1 MDGLILHAYDAS
13 PFTQKALKM
22 LAIKGVRY
30 GFVETPMIAP
40 KPDLEVFTGGYRGTP
55 VLQDGADIYVDNARI
70 AAALDAHAADPRL
83 TGDAVDDAAA
93 VLWGEQF
100 FEAGLHMA
108 IDAFAQD
115 WEPAFTED
123 RKAVF
128 ARLDFDSVRAQS
140 DEARSLLR
148 VHATRVDDQLADGRN
163 FLRGKTVS
171 LTDLHAW
178 AVFWFARAAFPEC
191 EALLGDLVWLPEWE
205 TRVAALGEGDRH
217 QSDADAAQTL
227 ARACEPTASLSI
239 DTEDPLG
246 LHGGQRVAV
255 SPTFS
260 DRGTSHGTLAGLDA
274 NQIVIAVSN
283 DTVGTVHV
291 HFPRQGYR
299 VERAG

>member
-40 KPDLEVFTGGYRGTP
+40 KPELEVFTGGYRGTP
-55 VLQDGADIYVDNARI
+55 VLQDGADIYVDNVRI
-70 AAALDAHAADPRL
+70 AAALDAYAADPPL

-108 IDAFAQD
+108 IDAFSED
-115 WEPAFTED
+115 WEPAFTKD

-128 ARLDFDSVRAQS
+128 ARLDFETVREKS
-140 DEARSLLR
+140 DQARALLR
-148 VHATRVDDQLADGRN
+148 VHATRVDRQLSDGRA
-163 FLRGKTVS
+163 FLRGKAVS
-171 LTDLHAW
+171 MTDLHAW
-178 AVFWFARAAFPEC
+178 AVFWFARAAFPESGK
-191 EALLGDLVWLPEWE
+191 LLGDLMWLPEWE
-205 TRVAALGEGDRH
+205 ARVAVHGEGTRQH
-217 QSDADAAQTL
+217 SDADAAQNL
-227 ARACEPTASLSI
+227 ARACEPTAPLSI

-246 LHGGQRVAV
+246 LHGGQAVTVA
-255 SPTFS
+255 PTFS

-274 NQIVIAVSN
+274 EQIVIAVTN

-291 HFPRQGYR
+291 HFPRLGYR
-299 VERAG
+299 VERAT